1 MNDQLRLQFKVSK
14 SGLLL
19 REFLHLKSI
28 SKRTLTAT
36 KYDGG
41 KLLVNGIERDVR
53 HSLNP
58 GDEVEIHFPP
68 EKISM
73 GLAVEHGELDL
84 VYEDDAL
91 IVINKPAG
99 QSTIPS
105 RDHPSGT
112 IANFLAGKFTRERVP
127 STVHIVTRLDRNTS
141 GLICIAKNRHIHHLL
156 GQQMIQSDFFR
167 RYEAI
172 VEGHIMKDAFSI
184 EEPIGREDGSIIK
197 RAVREDG
204 QYARTDVQVSERF
217 YIKGRA
223 LSRVKLNL
231 HTGRTHQIRVHLEW
245 AGHPLVGDDLYGG
258 DLLFI
263 SRQALHC
270 AALRFTHPLSGE
282 LKVFR
287 SKIPKDM
294 HLLNQN
300 Q

>member
-1 MNDQLRLQFKVSK
+1 M
-14 SGLLL
+14 
-19 REFLHLKSI
+19 HLKSI

-53 HSLNP
+53 HPLHP
-58 GDEVEIHFPP
+58 GDEVEIQFPP

-91 IVINKPAG
+91 IVVNKPAG

-141 GLICIAKNRHIHHLL
+141 GLICIARNRHIHHLL
-156 GQQMIQSDFFR
+156 GQQMIHSDFFR

-197 RAVREDG
+197 RVVREDG
-204 QYARTDVQVSERF
+204 QYARTDVLVSERF
-217 YIKGRA
+217 HIKGRA
-223 LSRVKLNL
+223 LSRVNLNL
-231 HTGRTHQIRVHLEW
+231 HTGRTHQIRVHMEW

-258 DLLFI
+258 DVLFI

-270 AALRFTHPLSGE
+270 TALMFTHPLSGE
-282 LKVFR
+282 LKVFE
-287 SKIPKDM
+287 SKVPKDM
-294 HLLNQN
+294 RYLNQN
-300 Q
+300 K